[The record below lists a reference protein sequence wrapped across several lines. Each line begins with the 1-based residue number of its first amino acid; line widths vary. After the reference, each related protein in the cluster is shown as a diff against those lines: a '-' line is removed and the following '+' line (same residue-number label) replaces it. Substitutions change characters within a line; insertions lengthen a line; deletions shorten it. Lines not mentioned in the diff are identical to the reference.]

1 MSKLRGKQADK
12 MANGVTLL
20 LFGFLFLL
28 IQLRISDH
36 WIWLT
41 YIKNPA
47 TYFLIAGV
55 VFLWLRSEKALGYIL
70 TGIGIIGYSDI
81 ALGWSRN
88 YTQFAFPLLV
98 MLSGIG
104 LIFFSK
110 K

>member
-55 VFLWLRSEKALGYIL
+55 VFLWL
-70 TGIGIIGYSDI
+70 
-81 ALGWSRN
+81 
-88 YTQFAFPLLV
+88 
-98 MLSGIG
+98 
-104 LIFFSK
+104 
-110 K
+110 

>member
-28 IQLRISDH
+28 IQLRISGH
-36 WIWLT
+36 WFWLT
-41 YIKNPA
+41 YIKSPA
-47 TYFLIAGV
+47 TYFLIAGA
-55 VFLWLRSEKALGYIL
+55 VFLWLKREKALGYL
-70 TGIGIIGYSDI
+70 LSGIGIIGYCDI
-81 ALGWSRN
+81 AFGWTLN
-88 YTQFAFPLLV
+88 YTQFAFPILV

-104 LIFFSK
+104 LIFFAK

>member
-1 MSKLRGKQADK
+1 MFKLRGKQADR

-28 IQLRISDH
+28 IQLRVSGH
-36 WIWLT
+36 WFWLT

-47 TYFLIAGV
+47 TYFLIAGA
-55 VFLWLRSEKALGYIL
+55 VFLWLKREKALGYIL
-70 TGIGIIGYSDI
+70 TGIGVLGYCDI
-81 ALGWSRN
+81 TFEWSKN
-88 YTQFAFPLLV
+88 YTQFAFPILI

-104 LIFFSK
+104 QIFFAK